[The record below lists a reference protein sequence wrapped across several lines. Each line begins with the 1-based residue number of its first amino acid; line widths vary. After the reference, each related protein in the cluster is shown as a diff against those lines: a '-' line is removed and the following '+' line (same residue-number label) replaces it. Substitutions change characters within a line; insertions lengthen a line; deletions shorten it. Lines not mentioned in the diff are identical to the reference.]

1 MAMLKQNS
9 FRDRNLVRTTIIA
22 CSITKSDIV
31 YEIEPE
37 DELITSELAA
47 VARKV
52 IVLEKQPDRAHFISS
67 QLQNIQNVEVCEA
80 DFLRYEIQDRGY
92 KVFSNITSSI
102 PSEIIKK
109 ILSARVPPL
118 DSFLIVRDDI
128 ANRYSGT
135 PKETESSVLVKPKF
149 EVTILRK
156 FRRVDFDPEP
166 SAELVLLNLKMRKR
180 PLISPDDENIYR
192 SFIKFSFEA
201 GKKGLDAG
209 YANIFSNEQWKRIT
223 KDLDVKLSI
232 KPAELSFSQWLQ
244 LFGYFSKFIPDT
256 KRMPLLKKKKK

>member
-1 MAMLKQNS
+1 MLKQNS
-9 FRDRNLVRTTIIA
+9 FRDRNLVSTTITA

-52 IVLEKQPDRAHFISS
+52 IVLVKQPDRAQILSS
-67 QLQNIQNVEVCEA
+67 QLQDVKNVEVYEA

-109 ILSARVPPL
+109 LLSARIPPL
-118 DSFLIVRDDI
+118 DSFLVVQEDI
-128 ANRYSGT
+128 ANRYSGI
-135 PKETESSVLVKPKF
+135 PKETESSVLVKPRF

-156 FRRVDFDPEP
+156 FRKIDFIPAP
-166 SAELVLLNLKMRKR
+166 SLEIVLLNLKIRKR
-180 PLISPDDENIYR
+180 PLISPLEENIYR
-192 SFIKFSFEA
+192 NFIKFSFEA
-201 GKKGLDAG
+201 GKKGLDSG
-209 YANIFSNEQWKRIT
+209 YTNIFTNEQWKRIS

-232 KPAELSFSQWLQ
+232 KPTELNFNQWLQ
-244 LFGYFSKFIPDT
+244 LFGYFTKFVPDS